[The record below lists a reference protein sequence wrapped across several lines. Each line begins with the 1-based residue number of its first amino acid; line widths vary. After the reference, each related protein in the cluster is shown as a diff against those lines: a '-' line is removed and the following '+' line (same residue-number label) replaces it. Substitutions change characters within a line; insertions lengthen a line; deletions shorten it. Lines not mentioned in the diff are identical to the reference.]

1 MIKITKGFF
10 TWIFRLKG
18 WKIEGEVLTDLKKCV
33 LIAAPHTSNWDFIYT
48 MAAFNITK
56 FNINY
61 LAKKELFR
69 FPLNILL
76 KATGAIPVV
85 RSKNQNLVDNIIEKF
100 KQSEQLL
107 LMIPAEGTRKL
118 VDKWKSGFYYVALGA
133 QVPIVLCYLDYSR
146 KVAGFGQILY
156 PTGDKLVDMAAIKAF
171 YADKVGKHPE
181 WFSIDAIKID

>member
-18 WKIEGEVLTDLKKCV
+18 WKIEGEVPTDLKKCV

-76 KATGAIPVV
+76 NATGGIPVI
-85 RSKNQNLVDNIIEKF
+85 RSKNQNLVDNII
-100 KQSEQLL
+100 
-107 LMIPAEGTRKL
+107 
-118 VDKWKSGFYYVALGA
+118 
-133 QVPIVLCYLDYSR
+133 
-146 KVAGFGQILY
+146 
-156 PTGDKLVDMAAIKAF
+156 
-171 YADKVGKHPE
+171 
-181 WFSIDAIKID
+181 